1 MILVELLQ
9 QAIAL
14 GQGILGHFVD
24 GSAGTA
30 YLLGDYEWNLG
41 DGTPFALS
49 TKGQYLSGAIA
60 DIVTYGAILVDWIVQ
75 SMLNT
80 TVELNDATP

>member
-30 YLLGDYEWNLG
+30 TLMTDYEWSIS
-41 DGTPFALS
+41 DQVAFELS
-49 TKGQYLSGAIA
+49 PKGKYLAGAVA
-60 DIVTYGAILVDWIVQ
+60 DIVVYGAILVDWIVQ
-75 SMLNT
+75 ALLGSPNY
-80 TVELNDATP
+80 NAIAPP